1 MKIAKMFEREITRNI
16 NGVVKVNQTD
26 QAVISQ
32 ELDEYVVTKE
42 ILTHLRK
49 VYSAYC
55 GSLDKPTDKVG
66 IWVSGFFGSGKS
78 HFIKILSYL
87 LENAPVSLG
96 SVTRKPV
103 DFFDNKV
110 EDSLLLADI
119 KRAVASPVDVVL
131 FNIDSKAD
139 VHDVANRDTVLKVFM
154 KVFNEVQGFCADIPE
169 LAEMER
175 FLVGKDLYD
184 AFKKEFKQRT
194 GEKWEDSRDS
204 FRLSPEDAL
213 EAFAKVTKQGVDSSK
228 RWFEDSEKNYSLS
241 VEKFAKL
248 VAEYING
255 KGPKHRLI
263 FLVDEV
269 GQYIGQN
276 TQLMLN
282 LQTIVENLG
291 SLCKGRAWV
300 VVTSQEDMDAVLGEM
315 RGARAN
321 DFSKIQGRFNTR
333 ISLSSA
339 NTDEVIKKRLLDKT
353 PDASKELSIVHRKSK
368 DILRNLL
375 SFSADNATMKSYEGE
390 QDFIESYP
398 FVPYQFYL
406 LQKVFESIRK
416 AGASGAHLARGERS
430 MLDSFQQAVVQVKDK
445 DADVLVPFYDFY
457 AAIEGFL
464 ETIVVSTIKKAKS
477 QHSLKDFE
485 VAVLK
490 TLFLIRY
497 VDLVKPNIENIAT
510 LCVSAIDED
519 KLALKKKI
527 TESLARLEKE
537 TLIQRNGDLYTF
549 LTNEERDVMNEI
561 KNVDLDPQEAVN
573 LLSEL
578 IYQDLFK
585 DARKHR
591 FSGNGRDYDFNRVCD
606 GIYRG
611 TSTADISMEVISPL
625 NEEYDMWGVSR
636 CIMETPEGTGKVL
649 FRLKN
654 DATLGQELLIYKR
667 TEKYVRQKS
676 SASLPESTKRIL
688 ADHSAE
694 NRTRKT
700 RLLQRLEELFLDA
713 EVFTVGRNYEAE
725 GTSSDSIRRNAFDY
739 LIQNTYRKLD
749 YLVVYTTPGD
759 AERTIKEILTGHQSA
774 QMILDLK
781 DENKHPNYR
790 AILEVQDFLKIKLGM
805 NERVTVK
812 DVADK
817 FMGRPWGWPD
827 WDTVIMVA
835 QLFRSNDTRLVKDGD
850 PIDFAKAVEPLSK
863 SRYWADLVV
872 QRQATINEDDRK
884 KSIELAKECFHE
896 IPPSDGD
903 ELAAFIVKKVTAALH
918 DLEKWKAEADYADY
932 PTKTF
937 LGDHCPVFQKL
948 TQNKSA
954 ADLLHLFASL
964 EKELTSY
971 AEEYPLV
978 EGFHTKQKTIFE
990 QGRRFVSEKKAN
1002 AAYWDDTALEVWQN
1016 LLKII
1021 SDKRPYIQIPK
1032 IKGYV
1037 EKVTAADSAALDAK
1051 RQEVLPTV
1059 GKLIA
1064 QLLAFVDEVKATD
1077 QQSNKALYPL
1087 QEVKKKIE
1095 AATLMDAILAADSQA
1110 QAAFEEAWKQLE
1122 ALIKTGGS
1130 AKPSVKVQ
1138 AAEFAKQPFLETD
1151 ADVEDFVRKL
1161 RERLASEIKSGHR
1174 IQIK

>member
-1 MKIAKMFEREITRNI
+1 MKIARMFERDITRNI
-16 NGVVKVNQTD
+16 NGVVKVNETD
-26 QAVISQ
+26 EAVIFQ
-32 ELDEYVVTKE
+32 ELDEYVVTRE

-49 VYSAYC
+49 VFSAYC
-55 GSLDKPTDKVG
+55 GSLDKSTDKVG

-87 LENAPVSLG
+87 LENKPVSSG
-96 SVTRKPV
+96 KVAHKPV
-103 DFFDNKV
+103 EFFDTKI
-110 EDSLLLADI
+110 EDPLLLADI
-119 KRAVASPVDVVL
+119 KRAVTSPVDVVL
-131 FNIDSKAD
+131 FNIDIKANVQD
-139 VHDVANRDTVLKVFM
+139 ITNRDNVLKVFM
-154 KVFNEVQGFCADIPE
+154 KVFNEIQGFCADIPE

-175 FLVGKDLYD
+175 FLASKDLYE

-204 FRLSPEDAL
+204 FRLTPDEAL
-213 EAFAKVTKQGVDSSK
+213 EAFAKVTKQSVESTK
-228 RWFEDSEKNYSLS
+228 HWFEDSEKHYSLS

-248 VAEYING
+248 VADYING
-255 KGPKHRLI
+255 KGPRHRI
-263 FLVDEV
+263 VFLVDEV

-282 LQTIVENLG
+282 LQSITEHLG
-291 SLCKGRAWV
+291 TLCKGKAWV

-353 PDASKELSIVHRKSK
+353 PDASTELSVVHRKSR
-368 DILRNLL
+368 DILQNLL
-375 SFSADNATMKSYEGE
+375 SFSADNPTMKTYENE

-398 FVPYQFYL
+398 FVPYQFHL

-416 AGASGAHLARGERS
+416 AGASGVHLARGERS
-430 MLDSFQQAVVQVKDK
+430 MLDSFQQAVLQVKDK
-445 DADVLVPFYDFY
+445 DADILVPFYDFY

-464 ETIVVSTIKKAKS
+464 ETVVVSTIKKAKS
-477 QHSLKDFE
+477 QHSLKDFD

-497 VDLVKPNIENIAT
+497 VDLVKPNVENIAT

-527 TESLARLEKE
+527 TESLVRLEKE

-561 KNVDLDPQEAVN
+561 KNVELDPQEPVT

-585 DARKHR
+585 DIRKHR
-591 FSGNGRDYDFNRVCD
+591 FSGNGKDYEFNRVCD

-611 TSTADISMEVISPL
+611 ASTADLSMEVISPL
-625 NEEYDMWGVSR
+625 NEEYEQWNDSR
-636 CIMETPEGTGKVL
+636 CIMETPEGTGKVI

-667 TEKYVRQKS
+667 TEKYIRLKS

-700 RLLQRLEELFLDA
+700 RSLKKLEDLFLDA
-713 EVFTVGRNYEAE
+713 EVFTVGRNYEVE
-725 GTSSDSIRRNAFDY
+725 GTSSDTIRRNAFDY

-749 YLVVYTTPGD
+749 YLVVYTIPGD
-759 AERTIKEILTGHQSA
+759 AERTLKEILTGHQSG
-774 QMILDLK
+774 QLNLDIK
-781 DENKHPNYR
+781 DTNKHPNCR
-790 AILEVQDFLKIKLGM
+790 AILEIQDFLRVKLGM

-812 DVADK
+812 DVAEK
-817 FMGRPWGWPD
+817 FIGRPWGWPD

-835 QLFRSNDTRLVKDGD
+835 QLFRSNDIRLVKGGD
-850 PIDFAKAVEPLSK
+850 PIDFAKAVEPMSK

-872 QRQATINEDDRK
+872 QKQGKVNDEERK
-884 KSIELAKECFHE
+884 KSIDLAKECFQE
-896 IPPSDGD
+896 IPPSDDD
-903 ELAAFIVKKVTAALH
+903 ELAAFIVKKVTTALH
-918 DLEKWKAEADYADY
+918 SLEMWKGEADYADY
-932 PTKTF
+932 PTKPF
-937 LGDHCPVFQKL
+937 LGEYCPVFQKL
-948 TQNKSA
+948 IQTMPA
-954 ADLLHLFASL
+954 ADLLHSFASL
-964 EKELTSY
+964 EKELGLY

-990 QGRRFVSEKKAN
+990 QGRRFISDKKAN
-1002 AAYWDDTALEVWQN
+1002 AAYWDATATEIWQS

-1021 SDKRPYIQIPK
+1021 GDKRPYTQIPK
-1032 IKGYV
+1032 IKGCV
-1037 EKVTAADSAALDAK
+1037 EKLTSADNELLDAK
-1051 RQEVLPTV
+1051 RKEILPSV

-1064 QLLAFVDEVKATD
+1064 QLTAFVDEVKATD

-1087 QEVKKKIE
+1087 QEIKKRIE
-1095 AATLMDAILAADSQA
+1095 SATQVDAILAAASQA
-1110 QAAFEEAWKQLE
+1110 QSVFEESWKQLE
-1122 ALIKTGGS
+1122 SLIKKGGA

-1138 AAEFAKQPFLETD
+1138 AAQFAKQPFLETTV
-1151 ADVEDFVRKL
+1151 DVDEFVGKL
-1161 RERLASEIKSGHR
+1161 QQRLEAEIEAGNR
-1174 IQIK
+1174 IQIR

>member
-1 MKIAKMFEREITRNI
+1 MKIVRMFERDITRNI
-16 NGVVKVNQTD
+16 NGVVKVNQID
-26 QAVISQ
+26 QAVIFQ

-49 VYSAYC
+49 VFSSYC
-55 GSLDKPTDKVG
+55 ASLDKPTDKVG
-66 IWVSGFFGSGKS
+66 MWVSGFFGSGKS

-87 LENAPVSLG
+87 LENAPVTSG
-96 SVTRKPV
+96 GVTRKPV
-103 DFFDNKV
+103 DFFDSKI
-110 EDSLLLADI
+110 EDPLLLADI
-119 KRAVASPVDVVL
+119 KRAVSSPVDVVL

-139 VHDVANRDTVLKVFM
+139 VHDAANRDTVLKVFM

-175 FLVGKDLYD
+175 FLVGKGLYD
-184 AFKKEFKQRT
+184 AFKNEFQQRT

-204 FRLSPEDAL
+204 FRLTPDEAL
-213 EAFAKVTKQGVDSSK
+213 ESFAKVTKQNVESAK

-255 KGPKHRLI
+255 KGPKHRII

-282 LQTIVENLG
+282 LQTITENLG
-291 SLCKGRAWV
+291 TLCKGRAWV
-300 VVTSQEDMDAVLGEM
+300 VVTSQEDMDRVLGEM

-353 PDASKELSIVHRKSK
+353 PDATKELSIIHRKSK

-375 SFSADNATMKSYEGE
+375 SFSADNATMKSYESE
-390 QDFIESYP
+390 EDFIESYP
-398 FVPYQFYL
+398 FVPYQFHL

-464 ETIVVSTIKKAKS
+464 ETVVVSTIKRAKT
-477 QHSLKDFE
+477 QHSLKDFD

-510 LCVSAIDED
+510 LCVSAIEED
-519 KLALKKKI
+519 KLALKKRI
-527 TESLARLEKE
+527 TDSLACLEKQ
-537 TLIQRNGDLYTF
+537 TLIQRNGELYTF

-561 KNVDLDPQEAVN
+561 KNVDLDPQETVN

-591 FSGNGRDYDFNRVCD
+591 FSGNGRDYEFNRVCD

-611 TSTADISMEVISPL
+611 ASTADISMEVISPL
-625 NEEYDMWGVSR
+625 NEEYSQWNDSR
-636 CIMETPEGTGKVL
+636 CIMTTPEGTGKVI
-649 FRLKN
+649 FRMKN
-654 DATLGQELLIYKR
+654 DASLGNELGIYQR
-667 TEKYVRQKS
+667 TEKFVRQKD
-676 SASLPESTKRIL
+676 SAAAPDSMKRIL
-688 ADHSAE
+688 ADHKAE
-694 NRTRKT
+694 NRARKA
-700 RLLQRLEELFLDA
+700 RLLKRLEELFLDA
-713 EVFTVGRNYEAE
+713 EVFTVGRNFEVQ
-725 GTSSDSIRRNAFDY
+725 GNSSDTIRRNAFDY

-749 YLVVYTTPGD
+749 YLVSYTTPGD
-759 AERTIKEILTGHQSA
+759 TERTIKEVLTRHHSG

-781 DENKHPNYR
+781 DENKHPNCR
-790 AILEVQDFLKIKLGM
+790 AILDVQDFLRVKLTM

-812 DVADK
+812 DVAEK
-817 FMGRPWGWPD
+817 FTGCPWGWPD
-827 WDTVIMVA
+827 WDTVIMIA
-835 QLFRSNDTRLVKDGD
+835 QLFRNNDLRLVKDGD

-863 SRYWADLVV
+863 SRYWADLVI
-872 QRQATINEDDRK
+872 QKQAVINDEDRK

-896 IPPSDGD
+896 IPPSDGE
-903 ELAAFIVKKVTAALH
+903 ELAEFIVKKVTATLQ
-918 DLEKWKAEADYADY
+918 DLEKWKTEADYSDY

-937 LGDHCPVFQKL
+937 LGDQYPVFQKL
-948 TQNKSA
+948 TQKKSA
-954 ADLLHLFASL
+954 ADLLRLFAAL
-964 EKELTSY
+964 ETELNLY
-971 AEEYPLV
+971 AEEVPLV
-978 EGFHTKQKTIFE
+978 EGFHSKQKSIFD
-990 QGRRFVSEKKAN
+990 QGRRFLADKKAN
-1002 AAYWDDTALEVWQN
+1002 AAYWDEDATGVWKN
-1016 LLKII
+1016 LL
-1021 SDKRPYIQIPK
+1021 SVLADKRPYTQIPK
-1032 IKGYV
+1032 IKGYI
-1037 EKVTAADSAALDAK
+1037 EKLTAADIVTLDAK
-1051 RQEVLPTV
+1051 RLDILPDIERQI
-1059 GKLIA
+1059 G
-1064 QLLAFVDEVKATD
+1064 LLTAYAEEVKATEP
-1077 QQSNKALYPL
+1077 QRNKALSAI
-1087 QEVKKKIE
+1087 QEIKNKVE
-1095 AATLMDAILAADSQA
+1095 SATLVDAVLAAPSQA
-1110 QAAFEEAWKQLE
+1110 QAAFANAWRELE
-1122 ALIKTGGS
+1122 VLTKKDGPS
-1130 AKPSVKVQ
+1130 KPSVKVQ
-1138 AAEFAKQPFLETD
+1138 VSDFVNQPFIETEGDLD
-1151 ADVEDFVRKL
+1151 AFIKRL
-1161 RERLASEIKSGHR
+1161 RERLEAEINAGNR
-1174 IQIK
+1174 VQIR

>member
-1 MKIAKMFEREITRNI
+1 MKIAKMFERDITRNI

-26 QAVISQ
+26 QAVIFQ

-49 VYSAYC
+49 VFSSYC

-78 HFIKILSYL
+78 HFIKILSYI
-87 LENAPVSLG
+87 LENTPVSSDG
-96 SVTRKPV
+96 VTRKPV
-103 DFFDNKV
+103 DFFDSKI

-119 KRAVASPVDVVL
+119 KRAVSSPVDVVL

-175 FLVGKDLYD
+175 FLVTKDLYD

-194 GEKWEDSRDS
+194 GDKWEDSRDT
-204 FRLSPEDAL
+204 FRMVPEEAL
-213 EAFAKVTKQGVDSSK
+213 EAFAKVTKQSVDSAK
-228 RWFEDSEKNYSLS
+228 RWFEDSEKNYTLS

-269 GQYIGQN
+269 GQYIGQQ

-282 LQTIVENLG
+282 LQTITENLG

-300 VVTSQEDMDAVLGEM
+300 VVTSQEDMDVVLGEF
-315 RGARAN
+315 RGTKAN

-375 SFSADNATMKSYEGE
+375 SFSADNATMKSYESE

-398 FVPYQFYL
+398 FVPYQFHL

-464 ETIVVSTIKKAKS
+464 ETVVVSTIKKAKS
-477 QHSLKDFE
+477 QHALKDFD

-561 KNVDLDPQEAVN
+561 KNVDLDPQETVT

-585 DARKHR
+585 DIRKHR
-591 FSGNGRDYDFNRVCD
+591 FSGNNKDYEFNRVCD

-611 TSTADISMEVISPL
+611 ASTADLSMEVISPL
-625 NEEYDMWGVSR
+625 NEEYDQWGDSR
-636 CIMETPEGTGKVL
+636 CIMETPEGTGKII
-649 FRLKN
+649 FRTKN
-654 DATLGQELLIYKR
+654 DTVLGQELLIYKR

-688 ADHSAE
+688 ADHSAD
-694 NRTRKT
+694 NRARKT

-713 EVFTVGRNYEAE
+713 EVFTVGRNYEVQ
-725 GTSSDSIRRNAFDY
+725 GTSSDAIRRNAFDY

-759 AERTIKEILTGHQSA
+759 AERSIKEILTGHQSG
-774 QMILDLK
+774 QMSFDLK
-781 DENKHPNYR
+781 DENKHPNCR
-790 AILEVQDFLKIKLGM
+790 AILDVQDYLRIKLTM

-812 DVADK
+812 DVAEK

-835 QLFRSNDTRLVKDGD
+835 CLFRNNDIRLVKDGD

-863 SRYWADLVV
+863 SRYWSDLVI

-896 IPPSDGD
+896 IPPADGD
-903 ELAAFIVKKVTAALH
+903 ELAAFIVKKVAAALA

-932 PTKTF
+932 PTKAF
-937 LGDHCPVFQKL
+937 LADNCPLFQKL
-948 TQNKSA
+948 TQKKTA
-954 ADLLHLFASL
+954 AELLHSFASL
-964 EKELTSY
+964 EQELGRY

-978 EGFHTKQKTIFE
+978 EGFQTKQKAIFD
-990 QGRRFVSEKKAN
+990 QGRRFASEKKAN
-1002 AAYWDDTALEVWQN
+1002 AAYWDVAATTIWQN
-1016 LLKII
+1016 LLNVLG
-1021 SDKRPYIQIPK
+1021 DKRPYNQIPK

-1037 EKVTAADSAALDAK
+1037 EKLTAADMAVLDAK
-1051 RQEVLPTV
+1051 RQEVLPV
-1059 GKLIA
+1059 VEKLIA
-1064 QLLAFVDEVKATD
+1064 QLQTYATEVKATD
-1077 QQSNKALYPL
+1077 QQSSKALQPL
-1087 QEVKKKIE
+1087 QEIKQKVE
-1095 AATLMDAILAADSQA
+1095 AATSMDAILAAASQA
-1110 QAAFEEAWKQLE
+1110 QTTFDEAWKQLE
-1122 ALIKTGGS
+1122 ALTKKGGS

-1138 AAEFAKQPFLETD
+1138 AAEFARQPYLETD
-1151 ADVEDFVRKL
+1151 ADIDDFVKRL
-1161 RERLASEIKSGHR
+1161 QERLAAEIKAGNR
-1174 IQIK
+1174 VQVR